1 MSAIMNNPTA
11 ALGFRFLKI
20 GEPGDGPK
28 VGENVWQS
36 GWIISDGERRTVRRS
51 GWFDPKLK

>member
-28 VGENVWQS
+28 GAGRVGLIQS
-36 GWIISDGERRTVRRS
+36 
-51 GWFDPKLK
+51 